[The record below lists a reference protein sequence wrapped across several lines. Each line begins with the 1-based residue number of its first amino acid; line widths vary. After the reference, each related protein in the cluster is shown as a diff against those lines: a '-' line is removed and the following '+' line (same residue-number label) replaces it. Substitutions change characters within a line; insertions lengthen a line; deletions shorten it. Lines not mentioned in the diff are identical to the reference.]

1 MDGVVAITNIGLL
14 NLLPSFGTFVLTQ
27 AHMDAREMDGV
38 VPGPPAED
46 GGYWAHQYVPN
57 ENIHL
62 TSPYV

>member
-1 MDGVVAITNIGLL
+1 
-14 NLLPSFGTFVLTQ
+14 
-27 AHMDAREMDGV
+27 MDAREMDGV